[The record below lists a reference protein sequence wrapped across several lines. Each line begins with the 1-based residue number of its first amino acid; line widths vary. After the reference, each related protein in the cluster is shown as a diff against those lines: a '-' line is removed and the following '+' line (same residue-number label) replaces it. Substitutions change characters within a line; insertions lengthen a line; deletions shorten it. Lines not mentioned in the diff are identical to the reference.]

1 MGPFEKL
8 DNIKHLI
15 NKPLDNKTIRNSTK
29 EEELTDLHT
38 KGDPDYSYYDLGEAE
53 RQQKEK

>member
-8 DNIKHLI
+8 DNIKNLI

-29 EEELTDLHT
+29 EKELEDFNTTGH
-38 KGDPDYSYYDLGEAE
+38 PDYSYYDLGEAE
-53 RQQKEK
+53 KQQ